1 MIKKIIILLI
11 LIIIFFSN
19 YSYATDE
26 IISSQM
32 DTLNI
37 SSFIKEGQAY
47 TKTAFPDLNLNE
59 LLNSAI
65 KGKIDNKSFI
75 NRTLGI
81 LEKELINSISLIASV
96 LVVVI
101 IHSILKAFSDNLED
115 NGVSKIAYYVE
126 YILIVTIIMTNFSKI
141 IVIINEAITNLVGF
155 SSILVPILLA
165 LMSASRKYSFSNTY
179 TTYNF
184 ICYCFYCKFYNTI
197 YFTTHIYCNCNF
209 NYI

>member
-179 TTYNF
+179 TAYNF
-184 ICYCFYCKFYNTI
+184 ICNYFYCKFYNTI
-197 YFTTHIYCNCNF
+197 YFTTYIYCNCNI
-209 NYI
+209 NRI